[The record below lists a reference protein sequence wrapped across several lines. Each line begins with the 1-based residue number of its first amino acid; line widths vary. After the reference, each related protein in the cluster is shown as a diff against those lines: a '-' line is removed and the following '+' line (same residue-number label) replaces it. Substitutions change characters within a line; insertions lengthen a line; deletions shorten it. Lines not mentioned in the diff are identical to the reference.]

1 MVHQQPPTV
10 AVEEKVVRQ
19 KFVQLP
25 DEEEEEDEVSS
36 QLRLEFIER
45 MNSLE
50 TTLKTL
56 RDQMR
61 QRDGLTSSI

>member
-1 MVHQQPPTV
+1 VVHQQPPTV